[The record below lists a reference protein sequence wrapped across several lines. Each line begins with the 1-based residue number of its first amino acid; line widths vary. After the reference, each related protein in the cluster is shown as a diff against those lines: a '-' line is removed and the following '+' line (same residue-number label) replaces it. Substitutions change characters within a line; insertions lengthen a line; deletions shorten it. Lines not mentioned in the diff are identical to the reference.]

1 MESLHWSLQAHSNSF
16 SNSVAFKEII
26 LTGDWCQ
33 MSSWYS
39 THVSFFIFSYVPK
52 HDLMDRSMDE
62 RIDECMDG

>member
-1 MESLHWSLQAHSNSF
+1 MELFHLSLQAHSNSF

-26 LTGDWCQ
+26 LTCDWCQ

-52 HDLMDRSMDE
+52 HDLMDRWIDE
-62 RIDECMDG
+62 RIDEWMDE